1 MWKRRRNNSNESK
14 PFIYIKIDDFNK
26 KIYLMYLYQNTKKN

>member
-1 MWKRRRNNSNESK
+1 MWKRRRNNESK

-26 KIYLMYLYQNTKKN
+26 KNIFNDLCQNIKKN